1 MAIWRKDKGTN
12 AGSPKAVL
20 AAAMPMSG
28 PDVRRVA
35 TMRNQQTVEGWQTE
49 AWYFYDAVGE
59 LRAPI
64 NWIANA
70 VSQAMPFAAETDP
83 ETGTITGPTDDP
95 RVQKAATLLL
105 GGAAQRAQLQYLL
118 AVCWQVPGEAWV
130 VIRPTAAKQGVAQP
144 DQWLVLSGQKVT
156 AKGGSW
162 QYIDPATLL
171 PVQLGPR
178 DRLIRVW
185 SPHPND
191 QAKADTSVRPAL
203 PILREIEKSSMN
215 IAARLDSRLAGNGI
229 LAFPQEI
236 NFPTADGVS
245 QASSVTSYLMEAM
258 EASLA
263 NPGTAASQ
271 VPIVLEMPSELV
283 EAFKNGHLDLS
294 TDFDASVVDL
304 RSSGLDRLAATL
316 DMPKEVA
323 AGTTGESN
331 HWSAW
336 QVEESTYKIYIEPLL
351 QRLGDALTEYWLH
364 PALKAMG
371 IENAES
377 YVVDWD
383 TSEIVSRPDATDD
396 LNWLYDH
403 DLISDQ
409 YRRTES
415 GIPDDAIPD
424 EQELQ
429 LRRLIEAVRV
439 APTLAAD
446 PQIAQALFGFEVAP
460 AAAGV
465 ADTAIEADPGSGTA
479 PAEPR
484 ALPAT
489 QDAAQQNDVALAAA
503 ASLIAFDAFS
513 RAGGRLLT
521 REYRGQFASVLKH
534 ELHTHIPFAVTTVE
548 LDRLTEGSFQFT
560 DAVADAHGYDR
571 SEFNGRIR
579 EYVTMQLHGGY
590 PHDQAKMMRYI
601 KSAGKAGAQG

>member
-1 MAIWRKDKGTN
+1 MAIWRKDKGEPR
-12 AGSPKAVL
+12 SPKAVM
-20 AAAMPMSG
+20 ASAMPMSG

-49 AWYFYDAVGE
+49 AWYFYDAIGE

-83 ETGTITGPTDDP
+83 ETGTITGPTDDA
-95 RVQKAATLLL
+95 RVQHAATFLL

-130 VIRPTAAKQGVAQP
+130 VIRPRRPVGGVQGP
-144 DQWLVLSGQKVT
+144 DEWLVLSGQKVT

-162 QYIDPATLL
+162 QYTDPATLL
-171 PVQLGPR
+171 PVQLGPN

-236 NFPTADGVS
+236 NFPTADGVG
-245 QASSVTSYLMEAM
+245 QAASVTAYLMEAM
-258 EASLA
+258 EASMA
-263 NPGTAASQ
+263 NPGTAAAQ
-271 VPIVLEMPSELV
+271 VPIVLEMPSEYI

-304 RSSGLDRLAATL
+304 RSNGLDRLAATL

-351 QRLGDALTEYWLH
+351 QRLGDALTEYWLR
-364 PALKAMG
+364 PALTAMG
-371 IENAES
+371 VPNPDQ

-383 TSEIVSRPDATDD
+383 TSEIVSRPDSTED
-396 LNWLYDH
+396 LNWMYDRE
-403 DLISDQ
+403 LISDA
-409 YRRTES
+409 YRREQS
-415 GIPDDAIPD
+415 GIPDDAVPSEEEI
-424 EQELQ
+424 Q
-429 LRRLIEAVRV
+429 LRRLEDIVKG

-446 PQIAQALFGFEVAP
+446 PQIAQALFGFEIAP

-465 ADTAIEADPGSGTA
+465 SEADIAADPGSGTA
-479 PAEPR
+479 PEVDSPNTDQR

-489 QDAAQQNDVALAAA
+489 QDAAQQQSDVALVAAA
-503 ASLIAFDAFS
+503 GLVVKDALS

-521 REYRGQFASVLKH
+521 REHRGQFGHVDKH
-534 ELHTHIPFAVTTVE
+534 ALYLTLPHTPEDT
-548 LDRLTEGSFQFT
+548 DRLLEGSFQFV
-560 DAVADAHGYDR
+560 DDVAEAFGQDPAKLHSTLRLYTESLINSRSVHDR
-571 SEFNGRIR
+571 DRLRVWLG
-579 EYVTMQLHGGY
+579 V
-590 PHDQAKMMRYI
+590 K
-601 KSAGKAGAQG
+601 